1 MKGVPDFFLRDP
13 TSNISWLKPVF
24 SCDLPLNQSIKVESG
39 FAELLENEEPLLHRL
54 ARKSQRF
61 NSNTL
66 LGLLVLSKKPPQKGV
81 ENNRVKLKPPTK
93 TFG

>member
-1 MKGVPDFFLRDP
+1 
-13 TSNISWLKPVF
+13 LKPLF

-54 ARKSQRF
+54 ARKLQLF

-66 LGLLVLSKKPPQKGV
+66 LGLLVLSTTKPPQKGV
-81 ENNRVKLKPPTK
+81 ENNRAKLKPPTK